1 MGIFVELPDA
11 LWRTVEGRSNAD
23 GNFLRSIKFT
33 FLVNLLFHMSKEV
46 FLFCFPILSKLYR
59 S

>member
-23 GNFLRSIKFT
+23 GYFFCSIKLT

-46 FLFCFPILSKLYR
+46 FLFYFPILSKLYR